1 MQDDKVNIT
10 PQGSEQDSKIV
21 RRGSKDWVPHEA
33 KMLFAS
39 LIQQVNQDQWEQS
52 RTKQDGPYGLWED
65 IPLVARE
72 FHRQVGEEAS
82 PVGETA
88 SYEVTAVGDDGAVSF
103 REKVRPDVEEWD
115 SYGYEN
121 MTML

>member
-21 RRGSKDWVPHEA
+21 RRVSRDWVPQEA
-33 KMLFAS
+33 KLLIAS
-39 LIQQVNQDQWEQS
+39 LIHQVTEDQWEQS
-52 RTKQDGPYGLWED
+52 KTEQDGPYGLWED

-88 SYEVTAVGDDGAVSF
+88 SYEVTAVGDEGAVSF
-103 REKVRPDVEEWD
+103 REKVRPGVEEWD